1 MAHVTVGDDAVH
13 IRLELLDEVLAFH
26 GGLTIPLAH
35 IQGVSTDPVPAV
47 RWHGERFGTDLPGII
62 TAGTFVN
69 WDGHV
74 FYDFRDPDR
83 CVTIRLDHEHYNAV
97 VVQVDGD
104 KEAVAREI
112 EAARAR
118 LASGAPG
125 G

>member
-1 MAHVTVGDDAVH
+1 MARVTVHDSEVH
-13 IRLELLDEVLAFH
+13 IRLDLLDEVLAFH
-26 GGLTIPLAH
+26 GGLSIPLSH
-35 IQGVSTDPVPAV
+35 VRSVSTDRVPDA

-83 CVTIRLDHEHYNAV
+83 CLTLELAHDHYNAV

-104 KEAVAREI
+104 KEAVAKEI

-118 LASGAPG
+118 LAGA
-125 G
+125 